1 MKIYLLSILMLIL
14 SSCSLIQFGT
24 YNPPSKVE
32 TLSNS
37 SFRWQKDS
45 TKHFN
50 FYYDSRFIP
59 NGYVDSAKV
68 IFEKEY
74 PELLRF
80 LGVKKYKEKLNLFM
94 VDSRKDMG
102 KLIGMETN
110 GIASPKDNTVYSI
123 FNANVKTYGKHEF
136 CHVISINEWGMYKE
150 VWLSEGLAV
159 NSDDNWWGY
168 DLHSLANY
176 LYSKNK
182 LIPIKEIIKNFH
194 KYESLI
200 TYPECGSFVKYIK
213 DKYGLALVKELWK
226 DGATV
231 FEKRLDKNI
240 SSIEQ
245 EWLQE
250 IKKHNYTNIDYGKK
264 VFAKFGTKL

>member
-1 MKIYLLSILMLIL
+1 MLTL

-24 YNPPSKVE
+24 YDTPPIEKA
-32 TLSNS
+32 LSNS
-37 SFRWQKDS
+37 AFNWQRDS
-45 TKHFN
+45 TNNFN
-50 FYYDSRFIP
+50 FYFDARYIP
-59 NGYVDSAKV
+59 NIYVDSAK
-68 IFEKEY
+68 IMLEKEY
-74 PELLRF
+74 PELLKF
-80 LGVKKYKEKLNLFM
+80 LGVKKYDHRLNLFM

-110 GIASPKDNTVYSI
+110 GMASPKDNTVYSI
-123 FNANVKTYGKHEF
+123 FNANVRTYGKHEF

-150 VWLSEGLAV
+150 TWLSEGLAV

-200 TYPECGSFVKYIK
+200 TYPECGSFVKYLK
-213 DKYGLALVKELWK
+213 DKYGLDLIRELWK
-226 DGATV
+226 DGSIV
-231 FEKRLDKNI
+231 FERRLNKDI
-240 SSIEQ
+240 SSVEQ

-250 IKKHNYTNIDYGKK
+250 IKKHSYSNIDYEKK
-264 VFAKFGTKL
+264 VFTKFGTKL